1 MSPTSRW
8 ELQAAPAL
16 QSLLAGAGSVWLPAK
31 FWQGFIP
38 SASGEHPQA
47 DGEGRQAGRDSG
59 DGNLWRSC
67 ESPLVYAGR
76 EVAEPKDTLKPPLG
90 VFLPRWGSLHRIS
103 PSSRGYTRSF
113 VNRSDSPATAPQGGG
128 FGTSSTQLSGW
139 QTRKCEITF
148 SDLKS
153 LCESRENLLKW
164 LPQIRLLS
172 PHTAA
177 GFGGLISRHPLS
189 AQQLLES

>member
-1 MSPTSRW
+1 M
-8 ELQAAPAL
+8 
-16 QSLLAGAGSVWLPAK
+16 GK
-31 FWQGFIP
+31 
-38 SASGEHPQA
+38 
-47 DGEGRQAGRDSG
+47 EGKQAGRDSG

-103 PSSRGYTRSF
+103 PSSRGYTRLF

-153 LCESRENLLKW
+153 LCESRENFLKW
-164 LPQIRLLS
+164 LPQIRPLS

-177 GFGGLISRHPLS
+177 GIGGLISRHPLS
-189 AQQLLES
+189 AHQLPES

>member
-1 MSPTSRW
+1 MGAPSSTCPPIPPSWGWVRV
-8 ELQAAPAL
+8 AAS
-16 QSLLAGAGSVWLPAK
+16 QILAGLL
-31 FWQGFIP
+31 P

-164 LPQIRLLS
+164 LPQIRPLS